1 VEYEQMSA
9 APAGERTDSA
19 PPAQAGSGPEERPS
33 ADRPGG
39 ERPGGERPGGERPD
53 ERSGAAAVWRW
64 LTSNPLGRGVEGRQM
79 RARRW
84 RITSGIFLVYL
95 AYSVTDLWQT
105 SSPAMFALGLA
116 VLVVFV
122 WLYVWLLPLAALGG
136 PERYRLTVLGG
147 MLVIMAA
154 YLPVFG
160 RGGLQLVTYLS
171 VAISMLTVPLIG
183 MPLIALLAAAVTWVP
198 EHIGSW
204 DIHGPQWALSAPPVL
219 VTVALFALRA
229 NVAHRIELL
238 AARAEVERLA
248 KEQER
253 LRIARD
259 LHDLL
264 GHALT
269 SITMKAELASRLVE
283 RDPERAAA
291 EMRQVAD
298 LGRQSLADVRAT
310 VAGYREVSLVTE
322 LAAAREVLSAAGI
335 QAELPASVEDVPVGL
350 RELFGWAVR
359 EGVTN
364 AVRHSGAN
372 HVRVR
377 LSPCSIEIVDDG
389 IGAAGGFRVD
399 ADGRFDLVAA
409 DSVAPGSRGNGLT
422 GLIERASAAGGRV
435 RAGATLAAGSR
446 PGFRLLLEVP
456 G

>member
-33 ADRPGG
+33 AD
-39 ERPGGERPGGERPD
+39 RPGGERPD

-183 MPLIALLAAAVTWVP
+183 IPLIALLAAAVTWVP

-229 NVAHRIELL
+229 NVAHRM
-238 AARAEVERLA
+238 A

-409 DSVAPGSRGNGLT
+409 DGVEPGSRGNGLT
-422 GLIERASAAGGRV
+422 GLIERASAVGGRV
-435 RAGATLAAGSR
+435 RAGATLAACSR